1 MLTRYKSS
9 KNTTSLYFTSRER
22 ESSTWTSNWES
33 FPLVPGL
40 SKVSLYQTPS
50 YHLIQNPGCC
60 REDQRLQSE
69 HDELLIN
76 HFSKW
81 LFKRNALIMTQVL
94 VEWLMDQVP
103 LGNKTPRPGLPR
115 LVHCPACRGL
125 LPYPQALDSGHVLLE
140 CFAIE
145 GTKPEL
151 ASVFL
156 KTIQVQEFVK
166 ESEPSLR
173 TAEDWERARRQ
184 PTPSLSRDWI
194 QVEPRCQSETT
205 WREELHF
212 LLWPACGFIPGVKK
226 KMS

>member
-1 MLTRYKSS
+1 MIQFFP
-9 KNTTSLYFTSRER
+9 SLLDV
-22 ESSTWTSNWES
+22 W
-33 FPLVPGL
+33 
-40 SKVSLYQTPS
+40 
-50 YHLIQNPGCC
+50 
-60 REDQRLQSE
+60 
-69 HDELLIN
+69 
-76 HFSKW
+76 
-81 LFKRNALIMTQVL
+81 TQVL
-94 VEWLMDQVP
+94 VVWLMDQVP

-173 TAEDWERARRQ
+173 TAEDWARARRR
-184 PTPSLSRDWI
+184 PTPSSSRGWI
-194 QVEPRCQSETT
+194 QVGGNSSLCTMPFMPFALSP
-205 WREELHF
+205 F
-212 LLWPACGFIPGVKK
+212 GNAIP
-226 KMS
+226 S

>member
-1 MLTRYKSS
+1 
-9 KNTTSLYFTSRER
+9 
-22 ESSTWTSNWES
+22 
-33 FPLVPGL
+33 
-40 SKVSLYQTPS
+40 
-50 YHLIQNPGCC
+50 
-60 REDQRLQSE
+60 
-69 HDELLIN
+69 
-76 HFSKW
+76 
-81 LFKRNALIMTQVL
+81 MTQVL

-173 TAEDWERARRQ
+173 TAEDWARARRR
-184 PTPSLSRDWI
+184 PTPSSSRGWI
-194 QVEPRCQSETT
+194 QVEPRCQFETT

-212 LLWPACGFIPGVKK
+212 LLWPACGFIPGAKK
-226 KMS
+226 KMSKFDVKPFVTFFDFVFQVQVQKRSYPFLSDHHTYRRHGKRIIRPRVNRRRS

>member
-1 MLTRYKSS
+1 MYPRLCKPGTNLPRIPPPFISHPG
-9 KNTTSLYFTSRER
+9 NENLQLELPI
-22 ESSTWTSNWES
+22 ESHSPLCQVYRR
-33 FPLVPGL
+33 FPCTKHLATIL
-40 SKVSLYQTPS
+40 SKTQVAVERTRGCSPSMTNFSLTIF
-50 YHLIQNPGCC
+50 LN
-60 REDQRLQSE
+60 D
-69 HDELLIN
+69 
-76 HFSKW
+76 F
-81 LFKRNALIMTQVL
+81 FKRNALFMTQVL

-173 TAEDWERARRQ
+173 TAEDWARARRQ

-205 WREELHF
+205 
-212 LLWPACGFIPGVKK
+212 
-226 KMS
+226 